1 MPDPIRYEDDDLF
14 NPETHHESSDVPV
27 RPLLWFIVWFIV
39 FGIVTHFLM
48 LFLYKG
54 LASLERN
61 RMQPPQTQVARP
73 ADADVPKNQPLLQ
86 PFPRVDEQSRE
97 IAPTRLTPVTDMQ
110 TMRAAQEQ
118 VLNSYGWID
127 RQNDVAHI
135 PIAEAKKRLV
145 AELAV
150 KGQTAPGTAAPATT
164 TAPAPAAVPGTTPGA
179 SAGTPASQAATG
191 AASPAP
197 AAVPPPGG
205 GTQ

>member
-1 MPDPIRYEDDDLF
+1 MPDPVRYEDDLF

-39 FGIVTHFLM
+39 FGVVTHFLM
-48 LFLYKG
+48 LFTYRG
-54 LASLERN
+54 LASLERK
-61 RMQPPQTQVARP
+61 RLQPPQTQVARP

-86 PFPRVDEQSRE
+86 PFPRVDEQKRE

-110 TMRAAQEQ
+110 AMRASQEQ

-135 PIAEAKKRLV
+135 PIAEAKKRFL

-150 KGQTAPGTAAPATT
+150 KGQTASPSAASATT
-164 TAPAPAAVPGTTPGA
+164 AGATAGK
-179 SAGTPASQAATG
+179 PASQPATG
-191 AASPAP
+191 AAAASPVP

-205 GTQ
+205 TQ